1 VRVGPSSAEPVGG
14 PRETMTT
21 MLDVVNAKNEKVDS
35 LELPGAIFG
44 ASVKN
49 HVLHEVVRMQL
60 ASRRQGTADTKGRSD
75 VSGGG
80 KKPWKQK
87 GTGRARAGSTRS
99 PLWRHG
105 GTIFGPHP
113 RSYAFEVPKTVRRQ
127 ALLAALTTKAQAG
140 AIRLLESVSLEKPS
154 TKQMRGMLQ
163 SVGVQG
169 RALVV
174 LPARDEVVE
183 KSARNL
189 PEVRVLT
196 VRGLNVYDVLKADT
210 LVLTPEGV
218 HTLREV
224 LAP

>member
-1 VRVGPSSAEPVGG
+1 
-14 PRETMTT
+14 

-35 LELPGAIFG
+35 LELPEAIF
-44 ASVKN
+44 AATVKT

-113 RSYAFEVPKTVRRQ
+113 RSYAFEVPKAVRRQ

-169 RALVV
+169 KALVV

-196 VRGLNVYDVLKADT
+196 VRGLNVYDVLKADM

>member
-1 VRVGPSSAEPVGG
+1 
-14 PRETMTT
+14 

-35 LELPGAIFG
+35 LELPEAIFG
-44 ASVKN
+44 ATVKT

-113 RSYAFEVPKTVRRQ
+113 RSYAFEVPKAVRRQ
-127 ALLAALTTKAQAG
+127 ALLAALTTKAQSG

-169 RALVV
+169 KALVV
-174 LPARDEVVE
+174 LSARDEVVE

-189 PEVRVLT
+189 PQVRVLT
-196 VRGLNVYDVLKADT
+196 VRGLNVYDVLKADI

>member
-1 VRVGPSSAEPVGG
+1 MATLV
-14 PRETMTT
+14 
-21 MLDVVNAKNEKVDS
+21 DVVNAKNETVDRC
-35 LELPGAIFG
+35 ELPEAIFS
-44 ASVKN
+44 APVKP
-49 HVLHEVVRMQL
+49 HLLHEVVRMQL
-60 ASRRQGTADTKGRSD
+60 AKRRQGTAETKGRSD

-105 GTIFGPHP
+105 GTVFGPHP
-113 RSYAFEVPKTVRRQ
+113 RSYEFGVPKAIRRQ
-127 ALLAALTTKAQAG
+127 ALLAALTSKAQAG
-140 AIRLLESVSLEKPS
+140 AIRVLESLGLERPS
-154 TKQMRGMLQ
+154 TKAMAALLKGA
-163 SVGVQG
+163 GVAG
-169 RALVV
+169 KALVV
-174 LPARDEVVE
+174 LPARDETLE

-189 PEVRVLT
+189 PAVRVLT
-196 VRGLNVYDVLKADT
+196 VQGLNVYDVLKADT

>member
-1 VRVGPSSAEPVGG
+1 
-14 PRETMTT
+14 MTT

-35 LELPGAIFG
+35 LELPEVIFG
-44 ASVKN
+44 APVKP
-49 HVLHEVVRMQL
+49 HLLHEVVRMQL
-60 ASRRQGTADTKGRSD
+60 ANRRQGTADTKGRSD

-113 RSYAFEVPKTVRRQ
+113 RSYAFEVPKAVRRQ

-140 AIRLLESVSLEKPS
+140 AIRLLESFSLEKPS

-169 RALVV
+169 KALVV

>member
-1 VRVGPSSAEPVGG
+1 MATHV
-14 PRETMTT
+14 
-21 MLDVVNAKNEKVDS
+21 DVVNAKHETVDRC
-35 LELPGAIFG
+35 ELPEAIFG
-44 ASVKN
+44 APVKP

-87 GTGRARAGSTRS
+87 GTGRARAGSSRS

-105 GTIFGPHP
+105 GTVFGPHP
-113 RSYAFEVPKTVRRQ
+113 RSYEYDVPKAVRRQ

-140 AIRLLESVSLEKPS
+140 AVRVVETLNLERPS
-154 TKQMRGMLQ
+154 TKAMAGLL
-163 SVGVQG
+163 SGAGIHGKV
-169 RALVV
+169 LVV

-189 PEVRVLT
+189 PAVRVLT
-196 VRGLNVYDVLKADT
+196 VRGLNVYDVLRADL

-218 HTLREV
+218 QTLREV
-224 LAP
+224 LGS